1 MTISFRTIQVLRI
14 YQRELVTS
22 KKYEQQKQIQPYFI
36 TQTQELISLGP
47 QGGDNSDSCRRKSFR
62 QQYGLVTTA
71 RLASQ
76 QSTWYIHGAML

>member
-1 MTISFRTIQVLRI
+1 MTISFRTIQVLLI

-47 QGGDNSDSCRRKSFR
+47 QGGDNSKGQPRERAQWGR
-62 QQYGLVTTA
+62 AELVTDF
-71 RLASQ
+71 REG
-76 QSTWYIHGAML
+76 IGREMLIPEET